1 MRPQDVTV
9 TLSRDE
15 YGMATSWAKDFPNG
29 GMLIQLALPRNRVV
43 NFQQFELVA
52 EHGL

>member
-1 MRPQDVTV
+1 
-9 TLSRDE
+9 
-15 YGMATSWAKDFPNG
+15 MATCWAREYRGG

-43 NFQQFELVA
+43 NLQQYALVA